1 VKPSLQTIGKSQLAH
16 SQAAQ
21 SSVQS
26 QQPSSS
32 FTASSNTVPLT
43 FEPLH
48 QQQQQQAD
56 QQQQQQHVPAYPPV
70 LPGGY
75 QVVMIQ

>member
-1 VKPSLQTIGKSQLAH
+1 VKPSLQVIGKSRLA
-16 SQAAQ
+16 QPQVQTPAQ
-21 SSVQS
+21 PQQT

-32 FTASSNTVPLT
+32 FTASNSTLPT
-43 FEPLH
+43 SEPL
-48 QQQQQQAD
+48 QQQA
-56 QQQQQQHVPAYPPV
+56 QHHVPAYPPV